1 MWIRDS
7 SIYKINPEQLSEALL
22 HEQQILMQET
32 YKEPRIVVRPKKNV
46 TKDIVYILISVLLTS
61 SMIAILCYMKQIFSL
76 QPYLFYLGISVS
88 VLLFGMISLKRILL
102 TLITLYQKYAPD
114 TIRDSCLF
122 EPSCSEYMRIS
133 IEKYGVLKGCPKGL
147 KRLSRCHLPN
157 GGIDEP

>member
-61 SMIAILCYMKQIFSL
+61 FMIAILCYMKQNFSL

-88 VLLFGMISLKRILL
+88 VLLFGISEF
-102 TLITLYQKYAPD
+102 D
-114 TIRDSCLF
+114 F
-122 EPSCSEYMRIS
+122 IS
-133 IEKYGVLKGCPKGL
+133 INSEAITKY
-147 KRLSRCHLPN
+147 
-157 GGIDEP
+157 DEAISIFNSCILFK